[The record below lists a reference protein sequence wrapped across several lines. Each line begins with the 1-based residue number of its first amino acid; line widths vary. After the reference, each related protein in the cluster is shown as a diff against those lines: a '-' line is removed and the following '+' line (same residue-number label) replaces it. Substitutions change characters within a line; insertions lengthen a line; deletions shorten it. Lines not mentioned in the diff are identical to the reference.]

1 MKFLF
6 DFLPVIFFFATF
18 KVAEGRKEATAE
30 LLGNIFGAIGLAGAF
45 PPDQSP
51 ILLATVVVIIATF
64 AQIAWVW
71 ARHGKVDK
79 MLWISLGLIVV
90 LGGMTIAL
98 RDDTFIKWKPT
109 VLYWVFAL
117 VLLFSATL
125 FGKNLIRSML
135 EAQVEAPEHVW
146 VKLNVAWVVFFAA
159 MGAANLF
166 VAMSFPTDIWVN
178 FKLFGTM
185 GMMFIFIIAQGLWL
199 NRHVVGGI
207 TDEPTQPNK
216 QSQDKP

>member
-1 MKFLF
+1 MKILF
-6 DFLPVIFFFATF
+6 DLFPVILFFATF
-18 KVAEGRKEATAE
+18 KIAEGRKEATAE
-30 LLGNIFGAIGLAGAF
+30 LLGSMFGMIGLTAF

-51 ILLATVVVIIATF
+51 ILLATVVVIVATC

-71 ARHGKVDK
+71 FRHGKVDK
-79 MLWISLGLIVV
+79 MLWVSLGLVVV

-109 VLYWVFAL
+109 VLYWIFAVVL
-117 VLLFSATL
+117 VVSATF

-135 EAQVEAPEHVW
+135 EAQVDAPEHVW
-146 VKLNVAWVVFFAA
+146 VKLNLAWAAFFAC

-166 VAMSFPTDIWVN
+166 VALSFPTDIWVN

-185 GMMFIFIIAQGLWL
+185 GLMFTFIIAQGLWL
-199 NRHVVGGI
+199 NRHV
-207 TDEPTQPNK
+207 DPPAADNAEDSAK
-216 QSQDKP
+216 Q

>member
-6 DFLPVIFFFATF
+6 DMFPVILFFATF

-30 LLGNIFGAIGLAGAF
+30 LLGSMFGVLGLTAF

-51 ILLATVVVIIATF
+51 ILLATVVVILATF
-64 AQIAWVW
+64 AQIGWVRW
-71 ARHGKVDK
+71 RHGKVDK

-109 VLYWVFAL
+109 VLYWIFSVILL
-117 VLLFSATL
+117 VSASM
-125 FGKNLIRSML
+125 FGKNLIRAML
-135 EAQVEAPEHVW
+135 EAQVEAPDHVW
-146 VKLNVAWVVFFAA
+146 SKLNVAWAVFFAL
-159 MGAANLF
+159 MGFANLF
-166 VAMSFPTDIWVN
+166 VALSFPTDIWVN

-185 GMMFIFIIAQGLWL
+185 GLMFVFIIAQGLWL
-199 NRHVVGGI
+199 NRYVG
-207 TDEPTQPNK
+207 EPTTP
-216 QSQDKP
+216 QSDQAKEP

>member
-6 DFLPVIFFFATF
+6 DLLPVILFFATF
-18 KVAEGRKEATAE
+18 KVSEGRKEATAE
-30 LLGNIFGAIGLAGAF
+30 LLGNIFGAVGLAGAF

-51 ILLATVVVIIATF
+51 ILLATVVVILATC

-71 ARHGKVDK
+71 WRHGKVDK
-79 MLWISLGLIVV
+79 MLWISLGLVVV

-109 VLYWVFAL
+109 VLYWIFAVVL
-117 VLLFSATL
+117 VVSATL
-125 FGKNLIRSML
+125 FGKNLIRAML
-135 EAQVEAPEHVW
+135 EAQVDAPEHVW
-146 VKLNVAWVVFFAA
+146 AKLNLAWAAFFAC

-166 VAMSFPTDIWVN
+166 VALSFPTDIWVN

-185 GMMFIFIIAQGLWL
+185 GLMFTFIIAQGLWL
-199 NRHVVGGI
+199 NRYV
-207 TDEPTQPNK
+207 DQPPA
-216 QSQDKP
+216 SDPDKTEKS

>member
-6 DFLPVIFFFATF
+6 DLFPVILFFATF
-18 KVAEGRKEATAE
+18 KYAEGHKE
-30 LLGNIFGAIGLAGAF
+30 GAAGILDSLFNGIGLSNF
-45 PPDQSP
+45 PLDQAP
-51 ILLATVVVIIATF
+51 ILLATVVVIVATF

-71 ARHGKVDK
+71 WRHGKVDK

-90 LGGMTIAL
+90 LGGMTIAF
-98 RDDTFIKWKPT
+98 RDETFIKWKPT

-117 VLLFSATL
+117 VLLVSAAA
-125 FGKNLIRSML
+125 FGKNLIRAML
-135 EAQVEAPEHVW
+135 EAQIDAPEHIW
-146 VKLNVAWVVFFAA
+146 SKLNLAWVVFFVA

-185 GMMFIFIIAQGLWL
+185 GLMLAFILAQGFWL
-199 NRHVVGGI
+199 NRYI
-207 TDEPTQPNK
+207 TAAESTEEQK
-216 QSQDKP
+216 AE